1 MAKKENEKMIKQDGH
16 EWLPSFFKKMTED
29 EAIKLFEKTSYKR
42 STIIAVHKKA
52 NGKTKPNED

>member
-1 MAKKENEKMIKQDGH
+1 MIKQDGH